1 MTLKYSYRC
10 TYGRHK
16 MARFHADNI
25 NQFTSSCVLPPRD
38 LIKDS
43 QTTKMLF
50 KKQSRPELEERVSP
64 S

>member
-1 MTLKYSYRC
+1 MDAHMKDTKWP
-10 TYGRHK
+10 GFMIH
-16 MARFHADNI
+16 NI

-38 LIKDS
+38 LIEDS

-50 KKQSRPELEERVSP
+50 KKQSQPDLEERVSP